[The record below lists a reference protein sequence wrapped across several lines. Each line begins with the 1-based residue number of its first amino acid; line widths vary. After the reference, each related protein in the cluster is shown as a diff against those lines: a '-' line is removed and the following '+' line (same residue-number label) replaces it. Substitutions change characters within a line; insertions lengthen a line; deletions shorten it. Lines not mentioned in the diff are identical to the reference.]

1 MKTIS
6 LMIIFTSIL
15 AMVSCK
21 ESNIKKNAE
30 KVGKITGTV
39 N

>member
-6 LMIIFTSIL
+6 LMIIFASIL
-15 AMVSCK
+15 TMVSCK
-21 ESNIKKNAE
+21 ESHIKKNAE

>member
-6 LMIIFTSIL
+6 FMIIFTSIL
-15 AMVSCK
+15 TMVSCK
-21 ESNIKKNAE
+21 ESNMKKTAE